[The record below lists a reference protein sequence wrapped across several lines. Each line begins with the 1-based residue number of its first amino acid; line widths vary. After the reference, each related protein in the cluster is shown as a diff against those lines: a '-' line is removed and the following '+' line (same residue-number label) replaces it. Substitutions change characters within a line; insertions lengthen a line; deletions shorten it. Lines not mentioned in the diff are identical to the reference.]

1 MRGIIVHHHRARRH
15 YEPIACQLHCC
26 GRHDASSARRV
37 GPRPVHRHDLS
48 RRGEGPDTCEIDC
61 SHLKDP
67 QSKAHCE
74 PFITNQACKLY
85 PAYRKITNVVLE
97 KWCKS
102 VKYTIYEPDSWP
114 KQDSEAGAGGM
125 TRSCS
130 VDYLAKY
137 SVDSY
142 FRLAGTPYDT
152 HEILHVYQ
160 MGIGGISS
168 LQYIHSLFGPS
179 QL

>member
-1 MRGIIVHHHRARRH
+1 MNRSLVSSIAVAVMMLLPPGASAQDQFTVTTCPGG
-15 YEPIACQLHCC
+15 EKVPI
-26 GRHDASSARRV
+26 
-37 GPRPVHRHDLS
+37 P
-48 RRGEGPDTCEIDC
+48 CEIDC

-102 VKYTIYEPDSWP
+102 VKYTIYDPDSWP

-137 SVDSY
+137 SVDATSDLPALPTT
-142 FRLAGTPYDT
+142 RTRSCTSIRWASAALARFNTYT
-152 HEILHVYQ
+152 ACL
-160 MGIGGISS
+160 
-168 LQYIHSLFGPS
+168 GPARS
-179 QL
+179 KP